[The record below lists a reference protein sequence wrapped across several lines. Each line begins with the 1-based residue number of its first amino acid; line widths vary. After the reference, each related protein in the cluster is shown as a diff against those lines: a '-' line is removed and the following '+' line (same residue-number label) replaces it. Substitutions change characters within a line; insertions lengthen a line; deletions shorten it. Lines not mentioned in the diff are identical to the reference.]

1 MGNEQDMQGEIQYE
15 EEEAY
20 MGEGEAVVSEEQ
32 KPGQQEGYM
41 VMEEAYQQ
49 NQGLEEKP
57 SSRKTM
63 SNDQSEARRSFADGV
78 SVGLGI
84 GCIATFIVMWVSL
97 FFSPQLP
104 SSATYEAMLSVFIY
118 PLIYLLSVGLVAL
131 TAGFVREYYARK

>member
-1 MGNEQDMQGEIQYE
+1 MGAEQEMQGEIQYE
-15 EEEAY
+15 EEAY
-20 MGEGEAVVSEEQ
+20 TGEDEAVVPEEQ
-32 KPGQQEGYM
+32 KAGQQEGYM
-41 VMEEAYQQ
+41 VMEEAYEQ
-49 NQGLEEKP
+49 NQELEEKP

-63 SNDQSEARRSFADGV
+63 SNVQSRRSFGDGV

-84 GCIATFIVMWVSL
+84 GCIATFIVMWISL